1 MRRCGMAKIGACVEI
16 FFADLDYRRR
26 IEKVAALGFKSYEF
40 WFHDKRFDGKR
51 LIDEPKDFEMIG
63 ELNERHGLVTTDFVF
78 NHPDGGVVAS
88 LIDKKDG
95 NRILDSIEEMIGLA
109 KKIGCKRLISG
120 SGNKI
125 AGLKKEK
132 AVENMIGTLSRVAGV
147 CEKNDVTIILE
158 PFNTKVDHPDYFLD
172 DPETALQVLK
182 QVNHRNVRML
192 FDIYHMQIMAGN
204 VTAFIRENI
213 GYIGHFHIAGV
224 PGRHEPASG
233 ELNYRFIAGEIDK
246 TGYDGCI
253 GLEYWPT
260 IGHEE
265 SLRQTLEYFKG

>member
-1 MRRCGMAKIGACVEI
+1 MAKIGACIEL
-16 FFADLDYRRR
+16 FFADLEYRKR
-26 IEKVAALGFKSYEF
+26 IEKIAALGFKSYEF
-40 WFHDKRFDGKR
+40 SFHDKRFDGKK
-51 LIDEPKDFEMIG
+51 LIDEPKDFGMIK
-63 ELNERHGLVTTDFVF
+63 ELNARYGLVTTDFVF

-88 LIDKKDG
+88 LIDKKDR
-95 NRILDSIEEMIGLA
+95 NKILDNIEEVIGYA

-120 SGNKI
+120 SGNMV

-132 AVENMIGTLSRVAGV
+132 AIENMIETLSRAAGV
-147 CEKNDVTIILE
+147 CEKHDVTIILE

-172 DPETALQVLK
+172 DPETALHVLK
-182 QVNHRNVRML
+182 RVNHKNVRML

-204 VTAFIRENI
+204 VTAFIKENI
-213 GYIGHFHIAGV
+213 QYIGHFHVAGV

-233 ELNYRFIAGEIDK
+233 ELNYRYIVGEIDG
-246 TGYDGCI
+246 TGYDGYI

-260 IGHEE
+260 VGHEE

>member
-1 MRRCGMAKIGACVEI
+1 
-16 FFADLDYRRR
+16 
-26 IEKVAALGFKSYEF
+26 
-40 WFHDKRFDGKR
+40 
-51 LIDEPKDFEMIG
+51 
-63 ELNERHGLVTTDFVF
+63 VTTDFVF

-88 LIDKKDG
+88 LIDKKD
-95 NRILDSIEEMIGLA
+95 RKKILDGIEEIIGHA

-120 SGNKI
+120 SGNRV

-132 AVENMIGTLSRVAGV
+132 AVENMVETLSLVADV
-147 CEKNDVTIILE
+147 CEKHGVTIILE

-172 DPETALQVLK
+172 DPETALHVLK
-182 QVNHRNVRML
+182 RVNHGNVRML

-213 GYIGHFHIAGV
+213 EYIGHFHAAGV
-224 PGRHEPASG
+224 PGRHEPFAG
-233 ELNYRFIAGEIDK
+233 ELNYRYVAGEIDK

-260 IGHEE
+260 MGHEE
-265 SLRQTLEYFKG
+265 SLRQTIGYFKG